1 MYSSEQKFMTC
12 AYTEREREPL
22 CLNSAQ
28 LMKGELCGD
37 VLTLGYGPNLGPR
50 VRRVHRKFPERD
62 LIFATT
68 NLQPRALIQVGE
80 TLLRTFGVMLLI
92 LEVDETMRERGLVAD
107 NEVTE
112 FGLVA
117 WQK

>member
-1 MYSSEQKFMTC
+1 MCNVSVQDQQLVQCRPTLQVKTIGTIVYSSEQRFMTC

-37 VLTLGYGPNLGPR
+37 VLTLGYGPNPGPR

-80 TLLRTFGVMLLI
+80 TLVGLL
-92 LEVDETMRERGLVAD
+92 V
-107 NEVTE
+107 
-112 FGLVA
+112 
-117 WQK
+117 